1 MPLLAQREQKQKTE
15 EALEKA
21 PGALEE
27 KVEEAE

>member
-1 MPLLAQREQKQKTE
+1 LPSEQKQKTE